1 MGSNEGPKESF
12 IRSRYYTNQY
22 ISTYESKSIL
32 SQVEFDSGITS
43 VEETK
48 AKASVF
54 QTYAREA
61 LIITNGVLLWGSI
74 FSFLGVGTYQIVGDF
89 FGMDVS
95 AFPSHIMTNCFAIGA
110 TLGFARGFYSSVEFG
125 LLKSNVLKELT
136 QNYVDDNIPPGKQHY
151 CDIQHE
157 FSAEKMEKWLKK
169 SNPLQQYKTFLLPV
183 WHRRDTLAKEFI
195 YQFEPGLKAI
205 DAVVNYHPP
214 NIAILDGN
222 LLTTLVYPH
231 AEVALCHIV
240 QRKKSRVTVYSFLI
254 LSTAILLFI
263 FTDFIKEYLPLFY
276 QFVQIYEQL
285 KEQGTIASDNQSKEY
300 FRDSSVLV
308 LALVTSV
315 LKNLNRTELDALAEE
330 SEEDDF

>member
-1 MGSNEGPKESF
+1 MG
-12 IRSRYYTNQY
+12 
-22 ISTYESKSIL
+22 
-32 SQVEFDSGITS
+32 
-43 VEETK
+43 
-48 AKASVF
+48 
-54 QTYAREA
+54 
-61 LIITNGVLLWGSI
+61 
-74 FSFLGVGTYQIVGDF
+74 
-89 FGMDVS
+89 
-95 AFPSHIMTNCFAIGA
+95 
-110 TLGFARGFYSSVEFG
+110 
-125 LLKSNVLKELT
+125 
-136 QNYVDDNIPPGKQHY
+136 
-151 CDIQHE
+151 
-157 FSAEKMEKWLKK
+157 MEKWLKK

-205 DAVVNYHPP
+205 DAVVKYHPP

-276 QFVQIYEQL
+276 LFVQIYEQL